1 MLNIDKMSFS
11 YGGVQALFEVTMGVP
26 AGEIVCI
33 MGRNGVGKTTLVRNI
48 MGLLSLSFGSVTF
61 NGTDISVLPPHK
73 RVRQGMAYVP
83 QGRQIFP
90 RLTVEENLRTGLASK
105 RDEIPADV
113 FEYFPVLDE
122 MRSRMGGDLSGGQQQ
137 QLAIAR
143 ALVTRPKLLILDEPT
158 EGIQPN
164 IIQRIGEV
172 LRSLSREQGMT
183 ILIVEQYLDFVKEFS
198 DRFVL
203 MNRGRVVAADEI
215 THLREE
221 LVEEYLHV

>member
-1 MLNIDKMSFS
+1 MD
-11 YGGVQALFEVTMGVP
+11 VP
-26 AGEIVCI
+26 AGEMVCI

-48 MGLLSLSFGSVTF
+48 MGLLSLSFGSVAL
-61 NGTDISVLPPHK
+61 DEVEISALPPHR
-73 RVRQGMAYVP
+73 RVRLGMAYVP

-90 RLTVEENLRTGLASK
+90 RLTVEENLRTGLPNRKA
-105 RDEIPADV
+105 DIPAEV

-122 MRSRMGGDLSGGQQQ
+122 MRHRMGGDLSGGQQQ
-137 QLAIAR
+137 QLAIGR

-172 LRSLSREQGMT
+172 LSQLCKEQGMT
-183 ILIVEQYLDFVKEFS
+183 ILIVEQYLDFVKEFC

-203 MNRGRVVAADEI
+203 MNRGRVVATDEI
-215 THLREE
+215 GELREE
-221 LVEEYLHV
+221 LIEEFLHV

>member
-1 MLNIDKMSFS
+1 MLKVENLSFS
-11 YGGVQALFEVTMGVP
+11 YGGVQALNKVTMDVP
-26 AGEIVCI
+26 AGEMVCI

-48 MGLLSLSFGSVTF
+48 MGLLSLSFGSVAL
-61 NGTDISVLPPHK
+61 DEVEISALPPHR
-73 RVRQGMAYVP
+73 RVRLGMAYVP

-90 RLTVEENLRTGLASK
+90 RLTVEENLRTGLVSR

-143 ALVTRPKLLILDEPT
+143 ALVTKPRLLILDEPT

-164 IIQRIGEV
+164 IIQRIGDV
-172 LRSLSREQGMT
+172 LSKLSKEQGMT
-183 ILIVEQYLDFVKEFS
+183 ILIVEQYLDFVKEFC

-203 MNRGRVVAADEI
+203 MNRGRVVATDEI
-215 THLREE
+215 SRLSEE